1 MLLQQI
7 PRYILIPNT
16 IVCGLH
22 IVQLPRSRTAAL
34 FFFPFE
40 SSDEIASV
48 ETKFAATNTVE
59 KLSFESHAR
68 LTALIRKK
76 CMPTQNQSTLSD
88 TVFLGSKFSLC
99 SQNFWAIS
107 LQSTLTGFIFPWV
120 RMVVIFL
127 AKYPLSI
134 KSDLSP
140 ISFFLYGNSG
150 FFVMCLCCN
159 QKYSFL
165 FALSAFSVSFHFA
178 PNEFTG
184 LPS

>member
-1 MLLQQI
+1 M
-7 PRYILIPNT
+7 
-16 IVCGLH
+16 
-22 IVQLPRSRTAAL
+22 QLPRSRTAAL

-68 LTALIRKK
+68 LIALIRKK
-76 CMPTQNQSTLSD
+76 CLPTQNQSTLSD

-150 FFVMCLCCN
+150 FFVMCLLFPLCPVCVFCVF
-159 QKYSFL
+159 SFRAEWVYRSSKL
-165 FALSAFSVSFHFA
+165 TKDWNFFFA
-178 PNEFTG
+178 
-184 LPS
+184 